1 MSINKRLDKQMVTNS
16 SSGVLYQ
23 NENTQI
29 IAAWNNVKLDKRG
42 QTQKRI
48 YIMIPSSSSS
58 DQTHCGA
65 RGQGSC
71 YLGGWGGGGGKDWGG
86 SSGVLAMP
94 GQWIHRSSFYSN
106 WLHFT
111 LYVLCN
117 FLYTCSTLQ
126 YKLFCKLIFKPPTNS
141 WSSWESRNVNRH
153 LYHSEINVMKSQK
166 AWLPLPALL

>member
-71 YLGGWGGGGGKDWGG
+71 YLGGGVGAVRIGGEMFWG
-86 SSGVLAMP
+86 A
-94 GQWIHRSSFYSN
+94 SN
-106 WLHFT
+106 VWAVDTQKFI
-111 LYVLCN
+111 
-117 FLYTCSTLQ
+117 LQ
-126 YKLFCKLIFKPPTNS
+126 
-141 WSSWESRNVNRH
+141 
-153 LYHSEINVMKSQK
+153 
-166 AWLPLPALL
+166 